1 MSNEF
6 DLAKSKEYSLS
17 DIFVNLTLS
26 MPISSRCSFVNNFPY
41 CHFYNDQEI
50 WNLDGAISLCSD
62 GYTLKNVCDNG
73 EYTIL
78 IMVKSLCKK

>member
-1 MSNEF
+1 MISAH
-6 DLAKSKEYSLS
+6 L
-17 DIFVNLTLS
+17 
-26 MPISSRCSFVNNFPY
+26 ISSTVGQLYCERY